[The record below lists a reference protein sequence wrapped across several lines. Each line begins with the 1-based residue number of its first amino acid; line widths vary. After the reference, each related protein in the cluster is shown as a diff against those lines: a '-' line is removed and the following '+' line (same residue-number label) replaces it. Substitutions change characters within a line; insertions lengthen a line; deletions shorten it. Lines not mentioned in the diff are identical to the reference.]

1 MVPRMRPKKK
11 RPRAKYVCHMT
22 VLSLL
27 KSVGP
32 SLAMV
37 TSPHERTI
45 LEQDVR
51 QQLSVQTRSDELL
64 YISY

>member
-1 MVPRMRPKKK
+1 MRPKKE
-11 RPRAKYVCHMT
+11 RPRAKYVCHEK

-32 SLAMV
+32 SPAIV
-37 TSPHERTI
+37 TSPHERAI